1 MKYQTLPN
9 EIGPIVEYVSGNRE
23 DVTGIFSL
31 LSKKKVR
38 WVPPPCSYISDKG
51 LSCTIVEKLR
61 REKLCF
67 LKIDILSTLLE
78 REYDFLA
85 DCHMKVCE
93 LQVHSKK
100 SNSLR
105 AS

>member
-1 MKYQTLPN
+1 MKNQTQAN
-9 EIGPIVEYVSGNRE
+9 QIGSIVEYVSGNRE
-23 DVTGIFSL
+23 DVTGIFFAF
-31 LSKKKVR
+31 KQKKVR

-85 DCHMKVCE
+85 DCLMK
-93 LQVHSKK
+93 
-100 SNSLR
+100 SLR
-105 AS
+105 APST